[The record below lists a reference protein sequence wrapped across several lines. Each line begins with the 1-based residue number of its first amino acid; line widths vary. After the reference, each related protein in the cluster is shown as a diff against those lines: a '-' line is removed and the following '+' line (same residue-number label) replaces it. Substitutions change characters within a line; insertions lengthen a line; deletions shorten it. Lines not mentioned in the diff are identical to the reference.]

1 MNEEFD
7 MGDIILQQRV
17 PVDDKDTVTDLFH
30 KTIVLFAPIAL
41 EALTLIESGRTAW
54 TEQDP
59 WPGPVSPRRRDR
71 QGGPAG
77 VAAGAVG
84 QRLGGGRRQGLST
97 LVVG

>member
-59 WPGPVSPRRRDR
+59 WPGH
-71 QGGPAG
+71 G
-77 VAAGAVG
+77 
-84 QRLGGGRRQGLST
+84 
-97 LVVG
+97 